1 VENIVNHSSI
11 ESHIKTSHVKRA
23 FSSASGSYDAH
34 AILQREIADRLLAH
48 LAFTKIE
55 PKRILDIGC
64 GTGYFTR
71 LLRGKFKRAEIVAL
85 DLSESMLHTTRKSH
99 GRRLPW
105 HGHHRHVN
113 GDAAALPLK
122 AEQFDLVCSNLTMQW
137 LSDPQTMLQEMRRVL
152 APGGLMLFS
161 TFGRRTL
168 AELRQS
174 LASIEAER
182 AGHVLPFPDVM
193 SLGDALMKLPVELP
207 VTDTDLFT
215 LTYPDTISLIREL
228 KGLGASASAIRGR
241 KKGLYGRA
249 LIQKLERAYSDQH
262 RSEDGRIYA
271 TFEAI
276 YGQAWYKQ
284 AGYEHGDG
292 MIPIRAEGDINL
304 HGI

>member
-1 VENIVNHSSI
+1 VNHSSI

-23 FSSASGSYDAH
+23 FSSASSSYDAH
-34 AILQREIADRLLAH
+34 AVLQREIADRLLAH
-48 LAFTKIE
+48 LSFTKIE

-71 LLRGKFKRAEIVAL
+71 LLRGKFKGAGIVAV
-85 DLSESMLHTTRKSH
+85 DLSEAMVKTTRKGH

-105 HGHHRHVN
+105 HGRYHHVS
-113 GDAAALPLK
+113 GDAAELPFK

-137 LSDPQTMLQEMRRVL
+137 LSDPQIMLQEMRRVL

-174 LASIEAER
+174 LASIEPER

-193 SLGDALMKLPVELP
+193 SLGDALMKLPIELP

-241 KKGLYGRA
+241 KSGLYGRA
-249 LIQKLERAYSDQH
+249 LIQQLEREYSDKH
-262 RSEDGRIYA
+262 RGEDGKIYA
-271 TFEAI
+271 TFEAL
-276 YGQAWYKQ
+276 YGQAWYKK

-304 HGI
+304 HGV